1 MAMTDAHT
9 LRKSRS
15 PLNGYLPDATKV
27 FRHGFGHG
35 SDPKM
40 ITVSMDRRE
49 RREATASHKPLDRL
63 GPVDVWCGGL

>member
-1 MAMTDAHT
+1 MDMADGGF
-9 LRKSRS
+9 LRKTRS
-15 PLNGYLPDATKV
+15 LLNGYLPDATKV

-40 ITVSMDRRE
+40 ITVSVDRRE
-49 RREATASHKPLDRL
+49 GREATTSHKPLDRL